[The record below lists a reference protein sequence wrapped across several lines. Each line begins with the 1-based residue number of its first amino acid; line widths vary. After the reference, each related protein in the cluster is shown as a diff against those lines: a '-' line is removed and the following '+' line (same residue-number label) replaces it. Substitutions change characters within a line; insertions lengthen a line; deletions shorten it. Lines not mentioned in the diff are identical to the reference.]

1 MSFLPH
7 ANTRG
12 LTWYGSM
19 TASAATHAAVVAFF
33 AFSGAVAFLPDPT
46 ETERSEPEFAVSLE
60 ILDAEIVGEADVID
74 ESMIIPPDAI
84 PLEPDGQTEAELPDS
99 LTALEPDQETLAP
112 DDTALAP
119 QDDVSQPDALALTE
133 PEITEPEV
141 IEPEAA
147 EPEPVVP
154 EVVEQQPVEP
164 EPAQQEL
171 AALQPEA
178 TVIEETLAPEPAPLP
193 LPVLAEP
200 EPETPSPLA
209 IEGISPIDDTVLNPL
224 AESRGGL
231 LAETGLDD
239 GTLTLTPEVVA
250 EPDVLALLTPEP
262 TPEIPLDTPD
272 IGGPEPVVLPEPEA
286 PAPEVTEPDV
296 SEPDVTEP
304 EVTDTEGDDTPAAP
318 PAPAPRALPN
328 PTASDIAIGQL
339 LRRIRALPQ
348 TQCTL
353 ILPRRA
359 SGNPGAGIS
368 LVGTDLDVLDDLA
381 ERITAGL
388 GFTPVQTREEIDP
401 RQCATLD
408 ILRQAESYP
417 ASRIGLALESTSLVS
432 GDTLN
437 GRVIGAGG
445 LFVTLLLIDD
455 NGVVQDMTPFVR
467 LENDVPVFAAPVAR
481 SGAIRATRQILLA
494 LGTQGAPLDLE
505 ARLGN
510 VAQTVFAPIPGETL
524 RNMVFGLATFDVR

>member
-7 ANTRG
+7 ADTKG
-12 LTWYGSM
+12 LAWYGSM
-19 TASAATHAAVVAFF
+19 TASAATHAGVIAFF
-33 AFSGAVAFLPDPT
+33 MLSGAVAFLPDPV
-46 ETERSEPEFAVSLE
+46 ESERPEPEFAVSLE

-74 ESMIIPPDAI
+74 ESMLIPPDAI
-84 PLEPDGQTEAELPDS
+84 PLEPDTQTEAELPDS
-99 LTALEPDQETLAP
+99 LTALDPDQETLAP

-119 QDDVSQPDALALTE
+119 EQDVTQPDDLALTE
-133 PEITEPEV
+133 PDVTEPEA

-147 EPEPVVP
+147 EPEPVEP
-154 EVVEQQPVEP
+154 EVVEQQLIEP
-164 EPAQQEL
+164 EPAPQEV
-171 AALQPEA
+171 AALQPEE
-178 TVIEETLAPEPAPLP
+178 TVIAPVPEPEPAPLP
-193 LPVLAEP
+193 LPTVAEP

-231 LAETGLDD
+231 VADVGPEQDSALL
-239 GTLTLTPEVVA
+239 LTPEA
-250 EPDVLALLTPEP
+250 SPEPDVLALLTPEP
-262 TPEIPLDTPD
+262 VPEIPLDTPA
-272 IGGPEPVVLPEPEA
+272 IAAPESVVLPEPEA
-286 PAPEVTEPDV
+286 TPPET
-296 SEPDVTEP
+296 TEP
-304 EVTDTEGDDTPAAP
+304 ETTEPEATAPEADETPAASP
-318 PAPAPRALPN
+318 PPAPRALSN

-368 LVGTDLDVLDDLA
+368 LIGTDLDVLDDLA
-381 ERITAGL
+381 ERVTANL
-388 GFTPVQTREEIDP
+388 GFEPVQTREEIDP

-417 ASRIGLALESTSLVS
+417 ASRIGLALESTSLAS

-467 LENDVPVFAAPVAR
+467 LEDDVPLFAAPVAR
-481 SGAIRATRQILLA
+481 SGPVRATRQILLA
-494 LGTQGAPLDLE
+494 LGTQAAPLDIE
-505 ARLGN
+505 ARIGN
-510 VAQTVFAPIPGETL
+510 VSQTVFAPIPGDTL
-524 RNMVFGLATFDVR
+524 RNMVFGVATFDVR